1 MERVVAITSKD
12 VRNIAN
18 LARLHVEEDE
28 LVKYEQ
34 DLSNILAF
42 VEQIE
47 QADVN
52 AIEPMAHPQDMA
64 QRLRVDKATEVNQRD
79 KFQGIAPAT
88 QDGLYLVPKV
98 ID

>member
-1 MERVVAITSKD
+1 MAITSKD

-18 LARLHVEEDE
+18 LAKLHVQEADIER
-28 LVKYEQ
+28 YQQ
-34 DLSNILAF
+34 DLSKILDF

-47 QADVN
+47 QVDVEG
-52 AIEPMAHPQDMA
+52 IEPMAHPQEMV
-64 QRLRVDKATEVNQRD
+64 QRLRADQATEKDQRD
-79 KFQGIAPAT
+79 KFQAIAPTT